1 MSTFQVPPAAVY
13 GLALAVDQLPAD
25 LRLHSLEWGVLF
37 AVTGRHT
44 VAQIGSHLGLTP
56 AVRDGAFVRLLDL
69 GLLAER
75 PLSVGEYLRAA
86 ATVDGEPVDL
96 AGFLRAG
103 LAGPPIHP
111 DTDPVIDQVTELMTE
126 LVTGSDAP
134 PAAPP
139 IEPTASDLDL
149 DGFEPLALPEEE
161 IVMDIPD
168 LPVPAAPP
176 VLSLRAVMRFVSE
189 QSGDADAGQ
198 LDIYRAFVRVNP
210 QLLRRNGITTLR
222 FEEDRLLTDL
232 DLQQALL
239 SSVEHVVGRSC
250 PPEVFVRG

>member
-1 MSTFQVPPAAVY
+1 MNASPVPPAAVY
-13 GLALAVDQLPAD
+13 ELALAVDQLPAD

-37 AVTGRHT
+37 AVTGHHT
-44 VAQIGSHLGLTP
+44 VAQIGSHLGLAP

-75 PLSVGEYLRAA
+75 PLSMGEYLRAA
-86 ATVDGEPVDL
+86 ATVDGEPVNL

-103 LAGPPIHP
+103 LAGPPIQP
-111 DTDPVIDQVTELMTE
+111 ETDPVIE
-126 LVTGSDAP
+126 LVTGSDTP

-139 IEPTASDLDL
+139 IDQTASDLDL

-161 IVMDIPD
+161 ITMAIPD
-168 LPVPAAPP
+168 LPAPAAPP

-250 PPEVFVRG
+250 PPEVFVRS

>member
-1 MSTFQVPPAAVY
+1 MNAPRIPPAAVY
-13 GLALAVDQLPAD
+13 ELAVAVDRLPAD
-25 LRLHSLEWGVLF
+25 LRLLSLEWGVLF

-44 VAQIGSHLGLTP
+44 VAQICGHLGLAP
-56 AVRDGAFVRLLDL
+56 AERDGAFARLLEL

-75 PLSVGEYLRAA
+75 PLAVGEYLRAA
-86 ATVDGEPVDL
+86 ATVEGEPVNL

-103 LAGPPIHP
+103 LAGPPI
-111 DTDPVIDQVTELMTE
+111 DSMIDPVKEPITEPLIE
-126 LVTGSDAP
+126 
-134 PAAPP
+134 PAAP
-139 IEPTASDLDL
+139 ASDLEL
-149 DGFEPLALPEEE
+149 GGFEPLPLPEEE
-161 IVMDIPD
+161 IAMQIP
-168 LPVPAAPP
+168 PS
-176 VLSLRAVMRFVSE
+176 LSLRAVMRFITD

-222 FEEDRLLTDL
+222 FEEDRLLTDP

-239 SSVEHVVGRSC
+239 ASVEHVVGRSC